1 MEATADLIDTGI
13 MSRAKY
19 DKDVQRGKIRVVRKP
34 APGYPAL
41 VDYAS
46 LEPDIQR
53 KVENY
58 FGGNPYTI
66 VKKKPLGGKI
76 EVDYKAFEFFS
87 NYRSSDGSPIPTE
100 RQNNILLWAN
110 NACIL
115 NALKKSLENH
125 TQARAERGKRPQY
138 SEFYALAVTLVKEAN
153 EPKIIHGDKII
164 EFENN
169 LPTNPRRLRQKLEE
183 YIANGYECL
192 VKHNQSN
199 SNALLVTPK
208 VETLILSLYAMKNK
222 PYAKA
227 AHKTYV
233 EFLHG
238 NKSIIDKGTGEIYN
252 PADADFIDK
261 NGNKK
266 ELSKSKVWQIVNKP
280 SNRLIVDRLRNDAKY
295 YKDRHEPHHHREPA
309 QFSLSKISMDDRD
322 IPNSEA
328 KAYYAFDTMSGCILG
343 RAYSRDKNMELV
355 IECFRNMFV
364 FLDQHQLGVPMEVE
378 VEEHLMNN
386 LRDSVLGENGLFKYV
401 RWCNPGNS
409 QEKWAETGIRLKKLG
424 AEKDNQEYIGR
435 FYSKLEANR
444 PPQVGEWNADGMR
457 IKDHTRTYEK
467 AVAED
472 LLTIIQ
478 HNNEEH
484 PRFKGQT
491 RLQVLLNNIN
501 PDVPRIDKALLNRML
516 GYVTETT
523 IRRSQYVTVMYEKYQ
538 LPHPAILAKLK
549 PNNLR
554 VTAYY
559 LPNEDGIIDTVFIY
573 QGGTYICECA
583 KIKKYST
590 ARAEWDDDGSDAEA
604 YTEQAKY
611 VSQHRAMVKNAKNGI
626 AKLEIMDNEPE
637 PESMDASAAAE
648 AFVPATKTT
657 DNYDEY
663 TDDDYNLNNA
673 LNDF

>member
-1 MEATADLIDTGI
+1 VEAVADLIDTGI
-13 MSRAKY
+13 MSHAKY
-19 DKDVQRGKIRVVRKP
+19 KKDLQRGKLRVVR
-34 APGYPAL
+34 PGKGAGCPAL

-46 LEPDIQR
+46 LSPDIQC
-53 KVENY
+53 KVEDY
-58 FGGNPYTI
+58 FGGNPYTL
-66 VKKKPLGGKI
+66 VKKKPLGAKI

-87 NYRSSDGSPIPTE
+87 NYRYPDGSPIPIE

-138 SEFYALAVTLVKEAN
+138 SEFYAQAVTVVKQAN
-153 EPKIIHGDKII
+153 EPVILHGEKVIP
-164 EFENN
+164 FENN
-169 LPTNPRRLRQKLEE
+169 LPVNPRRLRQKLED
-183 YIANGYECL
+183 YLSNGYESL
-192 VKHNQSN
+192 VKHNSN
-199 SNALLVTPK
+199 NTNARLVTPK
-208 VETLILSLYAMKNK
+208 IETLLLSLYAMKNK

-227 AHKTYV
+227 VHQLYL

-252 PADADFIDK
+252 PADSDFTDK

-266 ELSKSKVWQIVNKP
+266 ELSKATVWQIVNKP
-280 SNRLIVDRLRNDAKY
+280 GNRVIVDRLRNDAKY
-295 YKDRHEPHHHREPA
+295 YKDKHEPHHHRDKA
-309 QFSLSKISMDDRD
+309 KFSLSKISMDDRD

-343 RAYSRDKNMELV
+343 RAYSRDKNMDLV
-355 IECFRNMFV
+355 VECFRNMFV
-364 FLDQHQLGVPMEVE
+364 FLDQHGLGVPMEVE

-386 LRDSVLGENGLFKYV
+386 LRNSILGENGLFQYV

-444 PPQVGEWNADGMR
+444 PPQVGEWNTDGMR
-457 IKDHTRTYEK
+457 IKNHDRTYEK

-478 HNNEEH
+478 QHNEEH
-484 PRFKGQT
+484 PQFKGQT
-491 RLQVLLNNIN
+491 RLQVLLNNVN
-501 PDVPRIDKALLNRML
+501 PDAPRIDKALLNRML
-516 GYVTETT
+516 GYVTETS

-538 LPHPAILAKLK
+538 LPHPAILAKLR

-554 VTAYY
+554 VSAYY
-559 LPNEDGIIDTVFIY
+559 LPNEEGIIDTVYLY

-611 VSQHRAMVKNAKNGI
+611 VSKHRAMVKEGKNGI
-626 AKLEIMDNEPE
+626 AKLIIKDNEPE
-637 PESMDASAAAE
+637 PESMDADTAAE
-648 AFVPATKTT
+648 TFVPATK
-657 DNYDEY
+657 D
-663 TDDDYNLNNA
+663 TDDYDDIDFNNNA

>member
-53 KVENY
+53 KVEDY

-87 NYRSSDGSPIPTE
+87 NYRYADGAPIPTE

-115 NALKKSLENH
+115 NALKKSLAEH

-153 EPKIIHGDKII
+153 EPKIIHGDKTI

-183 YIANGYECL
+183 YIANGYESL
-192 VKHNQSN
+192 VKHNSSN
-199 SNALLVTPK
+199 RNAQLVTSK
-208 VETLILSLYAMKNK
+208 VEALILSLYAMKNK

-227 AHKTYV
+227 AHKLYV
-233 EFLHG
+233 DFLYA
-238 NKSIIDKGTGEIYN
+238 NKVIIDKGTGEIYDPN
-252 PADADFIDK
+252 DADFIDK

-266 ELSKSKVWQIVNKP
+266 ELSKGTVWQIVNKP

-611 VSQHRAMVKNAKNGI
+611 VSKHRAMVKERKNGI

-657 DNYDEY
+657 DNYDDY
-663 TDDDYNLNNA
+663 TDDNYNLNNA

>member
-34 APGYPAL
+34 APGYPVL

-53 KVENY
+53 KVEDY

-87 NYRSSDGSPIPTE
+87 NYRYPDGSPIPTE

-115 NALKKSLENH
+115 NALKKSLAYH

-138 SEFYALAVTLVKEAN
+138 SEFYALAVSLVKEAN

-199 SNALLVTPK
+199 INSRQVTPK
-208 VETLILSLYAMKNK
+208 IETLILSLYAMKNK

-227 AHKTYV
+227 AHKLYV
-233 EFLHG
+233 DFLYG
-238 NKSIIDKGTGEIYN
+238 NKVVIDKGTGEIYDPN
-252 PADADFIDK
+252 DADFIDK

-266 ELSKSKVWQIVNKP
+266 ELSKGTVWQIVNKP

-295 YKDRHEPHHHREPA
+295 YKDRHEPHHHRQPA

-343 RAYSRDKNMELV
+343 RAYSRDKKMNLV

-457 IKDHTRTYEK
+457 IKDHKRTYEK

-516 GYVTETT
+516 GYDTETT

-559 LPNEDGIIDTVFIY
+559 LPNEDGIIDTVHLY
-573 QGGTYICECA
+573 QGGTYICECT

-590 ARAEWDDDGSDAEA
+590 ARAEWNENDEDA

-611 VSQHRAMVKNAKNGI
+611 VSQHRAMVKNAKKGI

-648 AFVPATKTT
+648 AFIPATKTT
-657 DNYDEY
+657 DNYDDY
-663 TDDDYNLNNA
+663 TDEDYNLNNA

>member
-1 MEATADLIDTGI
+1 MEAVADLIDTGI
-13 MSRAKY
+13 MSHAKY
-19 DKDVQRGKIRVVRKP
+19 KKDLQRGKLRVVR
-34 APGYPAL
+34 PGKGAGCPAL

-46 LEPDIQR
+46 LSPDIQR
-53 KVENY
+53 KVEDY
-58 FGGNPYTI
+58 FGGNPYTL
-66 VKKKPLGGKI
+66 VKKKPLGAKI

-87 NYRSSDGSPIPTE
+87 NYRYPDGSPIPIE

-138 SEFYALAVTLVKEAN
+138 SEFYAQAVTVVKQAN
-153 EPKIIHGDKII
+153 EPVILHGEKVIP
-164 EFENN
+164 FENN
-169 LPTNPRRLRQKLEE
+169 LPVNPRRLRQKLED
-183 YIANGYECL
+183 YLSNGYESL
-192 VKHNQSN
+192 VKHNSN
-199 SNALLVTPK
+199 NTNARLVTPK
-208 VETLILSLYAMKNK
+208 IETLLLSLYAMKNK

-227 AHKTYV
+227 VHQLYL

-252 PADADFIDK
+252 PADSDFTDK

-266 ELSKSKVWQIVNKP
+266 ELSKATVWQIVNKP
-280 SNRLIVDRLRNDAKY
+280 GNRVIVDRLRNDAKY
-295 YKDRHEPHHHREPA
+295 YKDKHEPHHHRDKA
-309 QFSLSKISMDDRD
+309 KFSLSKISMDDRD
-322 IPNSEA
+322 IPNSDA
-328 KAYYAFDTMSGCILG
+328 IAYYAFDTMSGCILG
-343 RAYSRDKNMELV
+343 RAYSRDKNMDLV
-355 IECFRNMFV
+355 VECFRNMFV
-364 FLDQHQLGVPMEVE
+364 FLDQHGLGVPMEVE

-386 LRDSVLGENGLFKYV
+386 LRNSILGENGLFKYV

-444 PPQVGEWNADGMR
+444 PPQVGEWNTDGMR
-457 IKDHTRTYEK
+457 IKNHDRTYEK

-478 HNNEEH
+478 QHNEEH
-484 PRFKGQT
+484 PQFKGQT
-491 RLQVLLNNIN
+491 RLQVLLNNVN
-501 PDVPRIDKALLNRML
+501 PDAPRIDKALLNRML
-516 GYVTETT
+516 GYVTETS

-538 LPHPAILAKLK
+538 LPHPAILAKLR

-554 VTAYY
+554 VSAYY
-559 LPNEDGIIDTVFIY
+559 LPNEEGIIDTVYLY

-611 VSQHRAMVKNAKNGI
+611 VSKHRAMVKEGKNGI
-626 AKLEIMDNEPE
+626 AKLIIKDNEPE
-637 PESMDASAAAE
+637 PESMDADTAAE
-648 AFVPATKTT
+648 TFVPATK
-657 DNYDEY
+657 D
-663 TDDDYNLNNA
+663 TDDYDDIDFNNNA